1 MGTKSP
7 ARVAI
12 VGRPNVGKSTLFNRI
27 TRTRMALVHATPGVT
42 RDVQRC
48 EAEWNGVAFEVIDT
62 GGLFSGV
69 EDPLF
74 LEVEKRALR
83 EALSADAVILV
94 TDATSGLTTADAE
107 VAGQFRSTRAPVLV
121 AVNKS
126 EGREARHADAE
137 FFRFGFAAVFAVSAI
152 HGDGV
157 GDLLD
162 DLVERLPK
170 RGSAAVEDDL
180 KLAVVGCP
188 NVGKSSIVNRLVG
201 SEANIVDSRPGTTR
215 DSIDVRVRW
224 EGRSI
229 VLVDTAGIKR
239 KARTTDGLSALS
251 ALKSIDSISRADVV
265 ALVLDA
271 SRPVSN
277 QDVKVGSYAHK
288 AAKGVMILANKW
300 DLVAKETRTASD
312 YEKTMRE
319 ALSFLSYAP
328 IVFVSALDGQRVS
341 RIFPMAWRI
350 QEARDKRL
358 ATSEVNVFFQEL
370 AEKNPPPSYAG
381 GNGRIYYATQIET
394 APPTFSLSVN
404 KRAFFSRSY
413 LRFLN
418 NRLRERFGFEGTL
431 LRLRLKEH

>member
-1 MGTKSP
+1 MGSKSP

-27 TRTRMALVHATPGVT
+27 TRTRTALVHPTSGVT
-42 RDVQRC
+42 RDVQRGG
-48 EAEWNGVAFEVIDT
+48 AEWNGISFEVIDT

-69 EDPLF
+69 QDPLF
-74 LEVEKRALR
+74 HEVEKRALR
-83 EALSADAVILV
+83 EALSADVVVLV

-107 VAGQFRSTRAPVLV
+107 VAGEFRATGSTVLV

-137 FFRFGFAAVFAVSAI
+137 FFRLGFDAVFPVSAI

-170 RGSAAVEDDL
+170 RQSAPVEDDF

-188 NVGKSSIVNRLVG
+188 NVGKSSLVNRMVG

-300 DLVAKETRTASD
+300 DLVAKETQTASE
-312 YEKTMRE
+312 YEKTIRE
-319 ALSFLSYAP
+319 SLSFLVYAP
-328 IVFVSALDGQRVS
+328 VIFVSALEGQRVS
-341 RIFPMAWRI
+341 RIFPTAWRI
-350 QEARDKRL
+350 KEARNKRL
-358 ATSEVNVFFQEL
+358 ATSVVNEFFQEL
-370 AEKNPPPSYAG
+370 AEKNPAPSYAG
-381 GNGRIYYATQIET
+381 GNGRIYYATQIEV

-404 KRAFFSRSY
+404 KRAFFGRSY